1 MNLIF
6 LIAYKLKI
14 ITNKIEKKIKIPIFL
29 FISPS
34 RLITFFLERLLF
46 QKLNTKDLSYENN
59 GGYCW
64 KKIDGEN
71 PINVISAGIS
81 SNIDFEKYIFKK
93 NKFQNFI
100 CIDPTTL
107 GENTIKESG
116 INCTFLLG
124 ALFNSNGKIK
134 IFKPPNKNDNNYSIS
149 NLFSSKT
156 FEYINSYNIKSIC
169 EKYNIKKIDILKLD
183 VEGVAYEILQD
194 CILNNILPN
203 QICFEMERPL
213 LKNQI
218 KYFMSLIKFK
228 KLFKKKYK
236 IYYYTNKKLGHRT
249 ELLCVKK

>member
-1 MNLIF
+1 MNFFFI
-6 LIAYKLKI
+6 IAYKLKR
-14 ITNKIEKKIKIPIFL
+14 ITNRIEKRIKIPIFL

-59 GGYCW
+59 GGYHW
-64 KKIDGEN
+64 EKISGRN

-100 CIDPTTL
+100 CIDPTSL
-107 GENTIKESG
+107 GENTIKEST
-116 INCTFLLG
+116 INCTFLRG
-124 ALFNSNGKIK
+124 ALFNFNRKIK

-149 NLFSSKT
+149 NLFNSNAY
-156 FEYINSYNIKSIC
+156 EYINSYNIKSIC

-183 VEGVAYEILQD
+183 VEGVAYEILHD

-218 KYFMSLIKFK
+218 KYFMRLIKN
-228 KLFKKKYK
+228 YK
-236 IYYYTNKKLGHRT
+236 IYYYTTTKLGHRT